1 VYAMEILLAVLGAGA
16 IGVNL
21 FGLVLCL
28 LAKGWVR
35 NPVSFYFI
43 HSFIQLFVASAK
55 DIT

>member
-1 VYAMEILLAVLGAGA
+1 MEILLAVLGAGA